1 MIWVESE
8 RFVEPVSPKRDILET
23 VEKTKKIY
31 SEFQLY
37 LDNELGRL
45 ARDDKRRQETLGR

>member
-23 VEKTKKIY
+23 VEKTKKTY

>member
-23 VEKTKKIY
+23 VEKTKKTY

-45 ARDDKRRQETLGR
+45 ARDDKEGKRNVGR